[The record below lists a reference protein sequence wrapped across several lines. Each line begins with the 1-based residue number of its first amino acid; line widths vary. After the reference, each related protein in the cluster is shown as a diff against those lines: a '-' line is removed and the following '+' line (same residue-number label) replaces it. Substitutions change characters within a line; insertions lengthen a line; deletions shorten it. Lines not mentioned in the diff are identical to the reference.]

1 MDLTIIIVNST
12 VKVFIL
18 VIFIYTLLR
27 FFLGLYHPVVALLGK
42 AFNPLLS
49 PIQKLVPPLGGL
61 DFSPMILMILIQV
74 LGAIIVSVLRNFR

>member
-1 MDLTIIIVNST
+1 
-12 VKVFIL
+12 
-18 VIFIYTLLR
+18 
-27 FFLGLYHPVVALLGK
+27 VVALLGK